1 MHGILIGGKT
11 AYGTAANKWLVK
23 NLAVGEVG
31 VYNTTGA
38 LVLGNAVLP
47 AALNEFEIYVG
58 SAGVETQR
66 SPVINRHTMKVSR
79 QVYVAPVAKVMV
91 VGDNT
96 NTIGGV
102 SPSLNLPNPVIGG
115 STAEITITDLSKP
128 FEDKKKDKVYSIVC
142 TSAESKASILAR
154 LAAKVNADVNRIVT
168 AAVLDNNTGLSFT
181 SRLAGREFTVI
192 CGGILGNADV
202 LAKGLGANDLDVIFS
217 SITGFNLG
225 NNGAGAA
232 AVTVLA
238 NNVGAGTA
246 AWVAKQE
253 SDFATEKGDIKSFLY
268 SDLLYTEPSL
278 AANVAYDVYLFEWQ
292 AANDNIL
299 MPKNNFVQMLYLAV
313 PNDAAQLA
321 SLNTIF
327 GL

>member
-1 MHGILIGGKT
+1 MHGILIGGNV
-11 AYGTAANKWLVK
+11 AYGAAANKWLV
-23 NLAVGEVG
+23 NTLAAGEVG

-38 LVLGNAVLP
+38 LILGNAVLP
-47 AALNEFEIYVG
+47 AAVNEFEIYVG
-58 SAGVETQR
+58 SAGVGTQK
-66 SPVINRHTMKVSR
+66 SPVINRRTMKVSR
-79 QVYVAPVAKVMV
+79 QAYVAPVAKVMV

-102 SPSLNLPNPVIGG
+102 SPSLNLPNPIIGG

-128 FEDKKKDKVYSIVC
+128 FEDKKKDRVYSIVC
-142 TSAESKASILAR
+142 TSAEATVSILNR

-168 AAVLDNNTGLSFT
+168 AAVLPNATGLSLT
-181 SRLAGREFTVI
+181 SRLAGRDFTVV

-202 LAKGLGANDLDVIFS
+202 LARGIGANAIDVIFS
-217 SITGFNLG
+217 SVTGFNLG
-225 NNGAGAA
+225 NNIANGAL
-232 AVTVLA
+232 TVVA

-253 SDFATEKGDIKSFLY
+253 SDFATEKGDIKPFLY

-278 AANVAYDVYLFEWQ
+278 AANATYDVYLFEWQ

-313 PNDAAQLA
+313 PNGAAQLA